1 VAWQVVANHGG
12 GYSYRLCAADGAL
25 DDDCFR
31 SGALNFSA
39 TRTHTLRWSDGET
52 AEAPAT
58 LAVDRRG
65 AEWYRNPIPPR
76 CLGAACAPDNV
87 CKPCA
92 EIPDPDDC
100 TSCDNTPDPSFPP
113 PCDEGDD
120 AGRCSGNMDSRTNVV
135 TVVDRVVV
143 PATLAAGAYVLQWRW
158 DCEATAQVW
167 TNCADVRLE

>member
-1 VAWQVVANHGG
+1 MAWQVVANHGG

-65 AEWYRNPIPPR
+65 AEWR
-76 CLGAACAPDNV
+76 GAACRVDLSAPRS
-87 CKPCA
+87 
-92 EIPDPDDC
+92 E
-100 TSCDNTPDPSFPP
+100 SFL
-113 PCDEGDD
+113 
-120 AGRCSGNMDSRTNVV
+120 RR
-135 TVVDRVVV
+135 RVVSRSFG
-143 PATLAAGAYVLQWRW
+143 AA
-158 DCEATAQVW
+158 
-167 TNCADVRLE
+167 